1 MIATMPSMARR
12 SRHDN
17 KITTPAVDCL
27 TIERLDSPASGAP
40 QVTPYA
46 RALMGETTTC
56 AIIGGGP
63 AGMVLGLLL
72 ARAGVQV
79 TLLEK
84 HGDFLRDFRGD
95 TVHPTTMRLL
105 DELGLWERFAALP
118 YSEVRTATLHSNGR
132 AVTYIDFE
140 RLHQPY
146 PYVAM
151 VPQWDLLNL
160 LAEAAQAEPSFT
172 LRMKTEVT
180 GLLREGG
187 KVTGVRYQGAEGP
200 GELRAELTVAC
211 DGRWSIARHE
221 AGLKAREFPVNF
233 DVWWFKL
240 PREGDAEFS
249 FLPRFSP
256 GKGLGVIPREGYFQI
271 AYLGPKG
278 TDAQLRERG
287 IEEFRR
293 DVSELLPEATASVA
307 ALASMDEV
315 KHLNVKVNRL
325 RRWHIDGLLCI
336 GDAAHAMSPV
346 AGVGINLAVQDAV
359 AAATILAEPLRE
371 HRVSSRH
378 LAAVRRRR
386 AFPTA
391 VTQAV
396 QRVLHRRLLGPL
408 LQGRDPTPPAALLG
422 LVERLPWLSAVPA
435 YFVGV
440 GVRPE
445 HAPASHVAGPATAK
459 ALEPTCAPPR
469 IGVLGIA
476 RIAPLALIK
485 PVSGSV
491 VVAARDVSRV
501 ARPWTLAAMPST
513 WPTRSVGPRRK
524 WFRRKPNYAIQ
535 RSIGP

>member
-1 MIATMPSMARR
+1 
-12 SRHDN
+12 
-17 KITTPAVDCL
+17 
-27 TIERLDSPASGAP
+27 
-40 QVTPYA
+40 
-46 RALMGETTTC
+46 MGETTTC

-315 KHLNVKVNRL
+315 
-325 RRWHIDGLLCI
+325 
-336 GDAAHAMSPV
+336 
-346 AGVGINLAVQDAV
+346 GINLAVQDAV

-445 HAPASHVAGPATAK
+445 HAPAFARRGPGNRK
-459 ALEPTCAPPR
+459 
-469 IGVLGIA
+469 
-476 RIAPLALIK
+476 
-485 PVSGSV
+485 
-491 VVAARDVSRV
+491 
-501 ARPWTLAAMPST
+501 
-513 WPTRSVGPRRK
+513 GP
-524 WFRRKPNYAIQ
+524 
-535 RSIGP
+535 